1 MGEPIL
7 SNFECPFCGQAGNR
21 TKEHVWAQWL
31 HKTAGAQALLD
42 GTHGERSVRT
52 FHVLQRDE
60 EGRYYGEDEK
70 VGSYAKWLPN
80 FTVPVCGVCNSG
92 WMSALEGGVRILL
105 EPYLFGRSRLHLS
118 PSDLRM
124 LTTWATKS
132 WMAYSLGR
140 AAPTNPFSAAE
151 YRTMAADPKPLDRSC
166 VWLLQ
171 SDSPYAQVGMAIET
185 TLVSRTEAPP
195 DRTAPDNSAFAFLA
209 VGSLVM
215 IMLLLPDEAPDE
227 LFEGWSPPLTASPT
241 VRRCWPDPVAQDLPA
256 GSVPADDFEA
266 FLAYPPQLFEAVGLP
281 VHEGIS
287 DEEFAVFLQDY
298 EDGASP
304 ADLRRQAAARDID

>member
-1 MGEPIL
+1 V
-7 SNFECPFCGQAGNR
+7 NHFECPFCGQAGNK

-52 FHVLQRDE
+52 FRVLQRDE
-60 EGRYYGEDEK
+60 EGRYYRGDET
-70 VGSYAKWLPN
+70 VRSYATWLPN
-80 FTVPVCGVCNSG
+80 FTVPVCKTCNGG
-92 WMSALEGGVRILL
+92 WMSTIEGDVKARL
-105 EPYLFGRSRLHLS
+105 EPYLFGRSPLHLS
-118 PSDLRM
+118 PSDLRT

-140 AAPTNPFSAAE
+140 ATQLNPFSQSE
-151 YRTMAADPKPLDRSC
+151 YRAMAADPKPLDRSWA
-166 VWLLQ
+166 WLLQ
-171 SDSPYAQVGMAIET
+171 SESSYAQVGMAIES
-185 TLVSRTEAPP
+185 TLISPTEAPH

-215 IMLLLPDEAPDE
+215 IVLLLPDEAPAE
-227 LFEGWSPPLTASPT
+227 LFEGWSPPLTDSPA
-241 VRRCWPDPVAQDLPA
+241 VRRCWPDPVAQDFPT
-256 GSVPADDFEA
+256 GSVPADEFEA

-281 VHEGIS
+281 VHEGVS
-287 DEEFAVFLQDY
+287 DEEFAVYVQEY

-304 ADLRRQAAARDID
+304 ADLRRRAGEATR